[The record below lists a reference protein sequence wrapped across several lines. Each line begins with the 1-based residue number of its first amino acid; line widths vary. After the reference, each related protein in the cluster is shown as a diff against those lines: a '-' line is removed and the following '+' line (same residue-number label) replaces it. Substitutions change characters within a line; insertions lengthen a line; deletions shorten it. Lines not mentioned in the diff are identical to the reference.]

1 MHAAERIIEAGIS
14 RPLTSLYSDL

>member
-14 RPLTSLYSDL
+14 RPLTSLCSDL